1 MIESINN
8 SLDKGG
14 KAGALLTDLS
24 KAFDCILH
32 DLLIAKLHAYGFSI
46 ESLRLINNYLSNRKQ
61 RTKIDSQFS
70 SWEDIIFGVP
80 QGSILG
86 PLFYNINSNDIFFF
100 ADQSEIANYAD
111 DNTPYACAGS
121 IEEVIKKLET
131 DANLLMT
138 WFYENGLK
146 LNAEK
151 CKFLLFSKEP
161 SETAMRVG
169 DALIK
174 NSDSEK
180 LLGIDIDSKLTFKG
194 HVNKLCKKANQ
205 KLHALA
211 RVSNYMNEA
220 KLRTIMKAFVTSQF
234 GYCPLVWM
242 FHDRKN
248 NNRINKIQERALKLI
263 YKEDASSF
271 TDLLK
276 RDSSVTI
283 HERNL
288 QVLATEIYKV
298 ENNIGPVMMNAI
310 LAKREIPYN
319 LRAARRYKTNNVK
332 SVRYGTETISYR
344 SAKIREFVPDHIMHS
359 ASLNEF
365 KKKIKTWKPDACDCR
380 LCKIYIAKIG
390 FL

>member
-1 MIESINN
+1 
-8 SLDKGG
+8 
-14 KAGALLTDLS
+14 
-24 KAFDCILH
+24 
-32 DLLIAKLHAYGFSI
+32 
-46 ESLRLINNYLSNRKQ
+46 
-61 RTKIDSQFS
+61 
-70 SWEDIIFGVP
+70 
-80 QGSILG
+80 
-86 PLFYNINSNDIFFF
+86 
-100 ADQSEIANYAD
+100 
-111 DNTPYACAGS
+111 
-121 IEEVIKKLET
+121 
-131 DANLLMT
+131 
-138 WFYENGLK
+138 
-146 LNAEK
+146 
-151 CKFLLFSKEP
+151 
-161 SETAMRVG
+161 MRVG

-344 SAKIREFVPDHIMHS
+344 SAKNTGICSGSYNALSI
-359 ASLNEF
+359 F
-365 KKKIKTWKPDACDCR
+365 KRI
-380 LCKIYIAKIG
+380 
-390 FL
+390 